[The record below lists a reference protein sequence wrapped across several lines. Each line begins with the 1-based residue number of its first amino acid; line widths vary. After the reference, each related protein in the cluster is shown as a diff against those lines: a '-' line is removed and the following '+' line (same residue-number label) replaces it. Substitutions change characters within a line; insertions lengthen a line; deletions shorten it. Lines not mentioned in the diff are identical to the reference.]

1 MSLSKMSAEERTQL
15 ISKAASL
22 PKGNEERREILARL
36 MEHEASQDKMA
47 MNPKTYAFVDWVL
60 LNNEDSPWSE
70 RKMAKYVE
78 KMLGHGPK
86 PYVKKKKAG
95 PKIEVG
101 DSLLVKDMGDK
112 NPEMNA
118 DVIEKY
124 KYQFCSVQDVRSDSV
139 VVQMN
144 DNGQKVEFFG
154 TQTGVKGPEATGL
167 YRGKPKAEYM
177 PSEDRTRFEVVYL
190 AANERVTQ
198 YQEDMVKQYAD
209 RGEARGEKRHK
220 CYYSGPLVDFK
231 VLKDG
236 RVTVS
241 VNDQQRPYPV
251 AISPKKG
258 QLLYMGVLNRRP
270 SGWEKDLAADVQELI
285 AEAG

>member
-1 MSLSKMSAEERTQL
+1 MNKMSAEERTRL
-15 ISKAASL
+15 ITKAASL
-22 PKGNEERREILARL
+22 PKGNEERREILATL
-36 MEHEASQDKMA
+36 LEHDADTVKVA
-47 MNPKTYAFVDWVL
+47 MNPRTYAFVDWVL
-60 LNNEDSPWSE
+60 LNNADSPWSE
-70 RKMAKYVE
+70 RKMVKYVE

-86 PYVKKKKAG
+86 PYVKKPQAG

-101 DSLLVKDMGDK
+101 DSLLVKDMGAK
-112 NPEMNA
+112 NPEINEDA
-118 DVIEKY
+118 IERY
-124 KYQFCSVQDVRSDSV
+124 KYQFCTVQEVRSDSV

-144 DNGQKVEFFG
+144 DSGQKVEFFG
-154 TQTGVKGPEATGL
+154 TQTGVKPPEGTGL
-167 YRGKPKAEYM
+167 YRGKPKADYM

-209 RGEARGEKRHK
+209 RGQARGEKRHK

-231 VLKDG
+231 VLTDG
-236 RVTVS
+236 RITVS

-251 AISPKKG
+251 GISPKKG

-270 SGWEKDLAADVQELI
+270 SGWEKDMEQDVAELI